1 MDAGDAAVMSFV
13 STMPKADRWILRSWR
28 DHGYEPLDALAESRL
43 LVGGRRHPLQQ
54 LERTE
59 EWHFAAQREHPTTRA
74 RRQTAEHEAAHCWAA
89 LQLGLAV
96 YDVRMND
103 GDGNGGCRFVEGPG
117 KIDNAAVYLAGGMWI
132 RVIRSGRF
140 PGGATGCRL
149 DHEAVLRRVDDME
162 LQEAQRRAHA
172 ALYERQADIL
182 ALADRLERD
191 GTVKL

>member
-1 MDAGDAAVMSFV
+1 M
-13 STMPKADRWILRSWR
+13 
-28 DHGYEPLDALAESRL
+28 
-43 LVGGRRHPLQQ
+43 
-54 LERTE
+54 
-59 EWHFAAQREHPTTRA
+59 
-74 RRQTAEHEAAHCWAA
+74 
-89 LQLGLAV
+89 
-96 YDVRMND
+96 YDVRMDD
-103 GDGNGGCRFVEGPG
+103 GDGNGGCRFVEGLD

-132 RVIRSGRF
+132 RVFRSGRF